1 MSVPPVQLPV
11 AVPGEKRDREDD
23 YNPGEAAAAARSPRI
38 TVCFCDRSGG
48 MDLDKCVEWK
58 QSPSGLG
65 WHCKTCLMILP
76 TAADKSVLQQAVIG
90 TRKTGKTGT
99 ASKMQKSLAG
109 GGESSPGANDWSGG
123 GMLSAWTALDGHVE
137 KQPGHG
143 AAWSILWQCSDE
155 GCVKAQNWPK
165 LMAPDNSPSPDA
177 QALLGLAQPPG
188 TPSALLSM
196 PSPSSATPAGPPVHR
211 ALHFTLSKDEKD
223 KQTLWSG
230 KVVKNL
236 FRRYCDNKNICVAR
250 WGTSCRCDMAKAAK
264 AAKKLREANKQL
276 LLGFGQPPPLADV
289 SADATFSP
297 VLGLSDSSTG
307 PPTPSNALHANGNN
321 SNHGNESAG
330 IGGRDAV
337 NQFVVECAGDDHE
350 FAADIYNFI
359 GLNDPVANLLGF
371 SMSPLVSPGSVQS
384 QERSKSIDNGSAIEA
399 SPIFRSVADVAG
411 GGGGGMPLAV
421 ATPLGSVGGVAT
433 PAPAY
438 RSISGA
444 SSSNGT
450 NGLSERALD
459 KIQDALEKINEVLST
474 PNPTKALLSSLK
486 EIVKPVLQQCR
497 SNQEMRKALKHL
509 CAGGSS
515 DDLLGGQAMSRSN
528 SLTG

>member
-1 MSVPPVQLPV
+1 M
-11 AVPGEKRDREDD
+11 
-23 YNPGEAAAAARSPRI
+23 
-38 TVCFCDRSGG
+38 
-48 MDLDKCVEWK
+48 
-58 QSPSGLG
+58 
-65 WHCKTCLMILP
+65 
-76 TAADKSVLQQAVIG
+76 
-90 TRKTGKTGT
+90 
-99 ASKMQKSLAG
+99 
-109 GGESSPGANDWSGG
+109 
-123 GMLSAWTALDGHVE
+123 
-137 KQPGHG
+137 
-143 AAWSILWQCSDE
+143 
-155 GCVKAQNWPK
+155 
-165 LMAPDNSPSPDA
+165 
-177 QALLGLAQPPG
+177 
-188 TPSALLSM
+188 
-196 PSPSSATPAGPPVHR
+196 
-211 ALHFTLSKDEKD
+211 
-223 KQTLWSG
+223 
-230 KVVKNL
+230 KNL

-384 QERSKSIDNGSAIEA
+384 QERSNPSTMAARSRHRPSSAA
-399 SPIFRSVADVAG
+399 SPTSQEEAAECRCRRH
-411 GGGGGMPLAV
+411 
-421 ATPLGSVGGVAT
+421 ATRQRWRCYT
-433 PAPAY
+433 PPPPTAASAAP
-438 RSISGA
+438 
-444 SSSNGT
+444 SSNGT